1 MANKNKLRHKNSKS
15 VLKTSLILISVI
27 GVITFLIISYLI
39 YSLQCYAYDNNIS
52 SDNLNLSVLIKS
64 MPYWTNPTFTAPFDI
79 GAIMQMHGS
88 VWYIY
93 VVALSLLALM
103 LFSKNY
109 DDYKGVEAGSADW
122 ATKRDEKENS
132 DETGIPIGN
141 KFYVTVNN
149 PHGRYYEPHNLNE
162 ILIGGP
168 GAGKTFR
175 KIKPDIIQMYGSYV
189 VTDPKGEL
197 YRDTAKL
204 LMDNGYK
211 VRVFNLINIK
221 KTNAYNPFVYIN
233 DEQDIVV
240 LANTFINASAGDD
253 DKEDFWSG
261 SAKSLLTAIMIYL
274 WKAEGEVKCFGRVVR
289 LLNSIT
295 YKNGRIDELCELARC
310 LNKHSIE
317 HPCDAATINW
327 NGIKGTPEET
337 MGGIAKTLSTRLD
350 LWAVEDV
357 NDLTVIDEMDFD
369 NIGVEKTAIEQL
381 KRAKNAAPEN
391 LDNGLPFSFSGQ
403 ITDLSYFN
411 TNDILPKEVIDSI
424 PDAELKEAVIS
435 NLELA
440 EKQGLI
446 DVDLN
451 NGNITLTDSGRE
463 YINNPNFI
471 RAANIDKARSAI
483 RAMEIQHGLEN
494 DTIRYGITLEGTDRD
509 LQFFRFA
516 SNLDLEEITLSPDKK
531 AALQVMENISKWEK
545 DGLVQYNSDNTSI
558 SLTKLGQKKLYSDLA
573 DGVDL
578 IDESVIAPKNLS
590 SGSLSNAGAGSMATQ
605 ATSQTAVQTT
615 QVASATATQ
624 ATTAGATQAATTAA
638 TTATTAASSAVPV
651 AGAVVV
657 TTKVVSDTAKKISDA
672 IIRR

>member
-1 MANKNKLRHKNSKS
+1 MAPMLEDEIMHDAEKMNSK
-15 VLKTSLILISVI
+15 
-27 GVITFLIISYLI
+27 
-39 YSLQCYAYDNNIS
+39 
-52 SDNLNLSVLIKS
+52 
-64 MPYWTNPTFTAPFDI
+64 
-79 GAIMQMHGS
+79 
-88 VWYIY
+88 
-93 VVALSLLALM
+93 VA
-103 LFSKNY
+103 
-109 DDYKGVEAGSADW
+109 
-122 ATKRDEKENS
+122 
-132 DETGIPIGN
+132 
-141 KFYVTVNN
+141 
-149 PHGRYYEPHNLNE
+149 
-162 ILIGGP
+162 
-168 GAGKTFR
+168 
-175 KIKPDIIQMYGSYV
+175 
-189 VTDPKGEL
+189 
-197 YRDTAKL
+197 
-204 LMDNGYK
+204 
-211 VRVFNLINIK
+211 
-221 KTNAYNPFVYIN
+221 
-233 DEQDIVV
+233 
-240 LANTFINASAGDD
+240 
-253 DKEDFWSG
+253 
-261 SAKSLLTAIMIYL
+261 
-274 WKAEGEVKCFGRVVR
+274 
-289 LLNSIT
+289 
-295 YKNGRIDELCELARC
+295 
-310 LNKHSIE
+310 
-317 HPCDAATINW
+317 
-327 NGIKGTPEET
+327 
-337 MGGIAKTLSTRLD
+337 GIARTSKQ
-350 LWAVEDV
+350 
-357 NDLTVIDEMDFD
+357 IYDF
-369 NIGVEKTAIEQL
+369 IEQL

-411 TNDILPKEVIDSI
+411 ANDILPKEVIDSI

-451 NGNITLTDSGRE
+451 SGNITLTDSGRE

-573 DGVDL
+573 DGADM
-578 IDESVIAPKNLS
+578 IDESVITPKNLS
-590 SGSLSNAGAGSMATQ
+590 SGSLSNTGAGSMATQ
-605 ATSQTAVQTT
+605 ATSQAAVQT
-615 QVASATATQ
+615 QVASATAAQ

>member
-1 MANKNKLRHKNSKS
+1 MAPMLEDEIMHDAEKMNSK
-15 VLKTSLILISVI
+15 VAGIVRTGKQ
-27 GVITFLIISYLI
+27 I
-39 YSLQCYAYDNNIS
+39 Y
-52 SDNLNLSVLIKS
+52 
-64 MPYWTNPTFTAPFDI
+64 
-79 GAIMQMHGS
+79 
-88 VWYIY
+88 
-93 VVALSLLALM
+93 
-103 LFSKNY
+103 
-109 DDYKGVEAGSADW
+109 
-122 ATKRDEKENS
+122 
-132 DETGIPIGN
+132 
-141 KFYVTVNN
+141 
-149 PHGRYYEPHNLNE
+149 
-162 ILIGGP
+162 
-168 GAGKTFR
+168 
-175 KIKPDIIQMYGSYV
+175 
-189 VTDPKGEL
+189 
-197 YRDTAKL
+197 
-204 LMDNGYK
+204 
-211 VRVFNLINIK
+211 
-221 KTNAYNPFVYIN
+221 
-233 DEQDIVV
+233 
-240 LANTFINASAGDD
+240 
-253 DKEDFWSG
+253 DF
-261 SAKSLLTAIMIYL
+261 
-274 WKAEGEVKCFGRVVR
+274 
-289 LLNSIT
+289 
-295 YKNGRIDELCELARC
+295 
-310 LNKHSIE
+310 
-317 HPCDAATINW
+317 
-327 NGIKGTPEET
+327 
-337 MGGIAKTLSTRLD
+337 
-350 LWAVEDV
+350 
-357 NDLTVIDEMDFD
+357 
-369 NIGVEKTAIEQL
+369 IEQL
-381 KRAKNAAPEN
+381 KRAKNTAPEIS
-391 LDNGLPFSFSGQ
+391 DNGLPFSFSGQ

-411 TNDILPKEVIDSI
+411 ANDILPKEVIDGI

-545 DGLVQYNSDNTSI
+545 DGLVQYNSENTSI

-578 IDESVIAPKNLS
+578 IDESVITPKNLS
-590 SGSLSNAGAGSMATQ
+590 SGSLSNAGAGSM
-605 ATSQTAVQTT
+605 
-615 QVASATATQ
+615 ATQ

>member
-1 MANKNKLRHKNSKS
+1 MAPMLEDEIMHDAEKMNSK
-15 VLKTSLILISVI
+15 
-27 GVITFLIISYLI
+27 
-39 YSLQCYAYDNNIS
+39 
-52 SDNLNLSVLIKS
+52 
-64 MPYWTNPTFTAPFDI
+64 
-79 GAIMQMHGS
+79 
-88 VWYIY
+88 
-93 VVALSLLALM
+93 VA
-103 LFSKNY
+103 
-109 DDYKGVEAGSADW
+109 
-122 ATKRDEKENS
+122 
-132 DETGIPIGN
+132 
-141 KFYVTVNN
+141 
-149 PHGRYYEPHNLNE
+149 
-162 ILIGGP
+162 
-168 GAGKTFR
+168 
-175 KIKPDIIQMYGSYV
+175 
-189 VTDPKGEL
+189 
-197 YRDTAKL
+197 
-204 LMDNGYK
+204 
-211 VRVFNLINIK
+211 
-221 KTNAYNPFVYIN
+221 
-233 DEQDIVV
+233 
-240 LANTFINASAGDD
+240 
-253 DKEDFWSG
+253 
-261 SAKSLLTAIMIYL
+261 
-274 WKAEGEVKCFGRVVR
+274 
-289 LLNSIT
+289 
-295 YKNGRIDELCELARC
+295 
-310 LNKHSIE
+310 
-317 HPCDAATINW
+317 
-327 NGIKGTPEET
+327 
-337 MGGIAKTLSTRLD
+337 GIARTSKQ
-350 LWAVEDV
+350 
-357 NDLTVIDEMDFD
+357 IYDF
-369 NIGVEKTAIEQL
+369 IEQL
-381 KRAKNAAPEN
+381 KCAKNAAPEN

-403 ITDLSYFN
+403 ITDLSYFKV
-411 TNDILPKEVIDSI
+411 NDILPKEVIDSI

-451 NGNITLTDSGRE
+451 SGNITLTDSGRE

-590 SGSLSNAGAGSMATQ
+590 SGSLSNTGAGSMATQ
-605 ATSQTAVQTT
+605 ATSQAAVQT

>member
-1 MANKNKLRHKNSKS
+1 MAPMLEDEIMHDTEKMNSK
-15 VLKTSLILISVI
+15 
-27 GVITFLIISYLI
+27 
-39 YSLQCYAYDNNIS
+39 
-52 SDNLNLSVLIKS
+52 
-64 MPYWTNPTFTAPFDI
+64 
-79 GAIMQMHGS
+79 
-88 VWYIY
+88 
-93 VVALSLLALM
+93 VA
-103 LFSKNY
+103 
-109 DDYKGVEAGSADW
+109 
-122 ATKRDEKENS
+122 
-132 DETGIPIGN
+132 
-141 KFYVTVNN
+141 
-149 PHGRYYEPHNLNE
+149 
-162 ILIGGP
+162 
-168 GAGKTFR
+168 
-175 KIKPDIIQMYGSYV
+175 
-189 VTDPKGEL
+189 
-197 YRDTAKL
+197 
-204 LMDNGYK
+204 
-211 VRVFNLINIK
+211 
-221 KTNAYNPFVYIN
+221 
-233 DEQDIVV
+233 
-240 LANTFINASAGDD
+240 
-253 DKEDFWSG
+253 
-261 SAKSLLTAIMIYL
+261 
-274 WKAEGEVKCFGRVVR
+274 
-289 LLNSIT
+289 
-295 YKNGRIDELCELARC
+295 
-310 LNKHSIE
+310 
-317 HPCDAATINW
+317 
-327 NGIKGTPEET
+327 
-337 MGGIAKTLSTRLD
+337 GIARTGKQ
-350 LWAVEDV
+350 
-357 NDLTVIDEMDFD
+357 IYDF
-369 NIGVEKTAIEQL
+369 IEQL
-381 KRAKNAAPEN
+381 KRAKNSAPEN

-411 TNDILPKEVIDSI
+411 ANDILPKEVIDSI

-451 NGNITLTDSGRE
+451 SGITLTDSGRE

-494 DTIRYGITLEGTDRD
+494 DTIRYGITLEGTDQD

-615 QVASATATQ
+615 QVASVTATQ

>member
-1 MANKNKLRHKNSKS
+1 MAPMLEDEIMHDAEKMNSK
-15 VLKTSLILISVI
+15 
-27 GVITFLIISYLI
+27 
-39 YSLQCYAYDNNIS
+39 
-52 SDNLNLSVLIKS
+52 
-64 MPYWTNPTFTAPFDI
+64 
-79 GAIMQMHGS
+79 
-88 VWYIY
+88 
-93 VVALSLLALM
+93 VA
-103 LFSKNY
+103 
-109 DDYKGVEAGSADW
+109 
-122 ATKRDEKENS
+122 
-132 DETGIPIGN
+132 
-141 KFYVTVNN
+141 
-149 PHGRYYEPHNLNE
+149 
-162 ILIGGP
+162 
-168 GAGKTFR
+168 
-175 KIKPDIIQMYGSYV
+175 
-189 VTDPKGEL
+189 
-197 YRDTAKL
+197 
-204 LMDNGYK
+204 
-211 VRVFNLINIK
+211 
-221 KTNAYNPFVYIN
+221 
-233 DEQDIVV
+233 
-240 LANTFINASAGDD
+240 
-253 DKEDFWSG
+253 
-261 SAKSLLTAIMIYL
+261 
-274 WKAEGEVKCFGRVVR
+274 
-289 LLNSIT
+289 
-295 YKNGRIDELCELARC
+295 
-310 LNKHSIE
+310 
-317 HPCDAATINW
+317 
-327 NGIKGTPEET
+327 
-337 MGGIAKTLSTRLD
+337 GIARTGKQ
-350 LWAVEDV
+350 
-357 NDLTVIDEMDFD
+357 IYDF
-369 NIGVEKTAIEQL
+369 IEQL

-451 NGNITLTDSGRE
+451 SGNITLTDSGRE

-471 RAANIDKARSAI
+471 RAANIDKARLAI

-531 AALQVMENISKWEK
+531 VALQVMENISKWEK
-545 DGLVQYNSDNTSI
+545 DGLVQYNSENTSI

-578 IDESVIAPKNLS
+578 IDESVITPKNLS

-605 ATSQTAVQTT
+605 ATSQVAVQTT

-624 ATTAGATQAATTAA
+624 ATTAGATQAATTTAA

>member
-1 MANKNKLRHKNSKS
+1 MAPMLEDEIMHDAEKMNSK
-15 VLKTSLILISVI
+15 
-27 GVITFLIISYLI
+27 
-39 YSLQCYAYDNNIS
+39 
-52 SDNLNLSVLIKS
+52 
-64 MPYWTNPTFTAPFDI
+64 
-79 GAIMQMHGS
+79 
-88 VWYIY
+88 
-93 VVALSLLALM
+93 VA
-103 LFSKNY
+103 
-109 DDYKGVEAGSADW
+109 
-122 ATKRDEKENS
+122 
-132 DETGIPIGN
+132 
-141 KFYVTVNN
+141 
-149 PHGRYYEPHNLNE
+149 
-162 ILIGGP
+162 
-168 GAGKTFR
+168 
-175 KIKPDIIQMYGSYV
+175 
-189 VTDPKGEL
+189 
-197 YRDTAKL
+197 
-204 LMDNGYK
+204 
-211 VRVFNLINIK
+211 
-221 KTNAYNPFVYIN
+221 
-233 DEQDIVV
+233 
-240 LANTFINASAGDD
+240 
-253 DKEDFWSG
+253 
-261 SAKSLLTAIMIYL
+261 
-274 WKAEGEVKCFGRVVR
+274 
-289 LLNSIT
+289 
-295 YKNGRIDELCELARC
+295 
-310 LNKHSIE
+310 
-317 HPCDAATINW
+317 
-327 NGIKGTPEET
+327 
-337 MGGIAKTLSTRLD
+337 GIARTGKQ
-350 LWAVEDV
+350 
-357 NDLTVIDEMDFD
+357 IYDF
-369 NIGVEKTAIEQL
+369 IEQL

-463 YINNPNFI
+463 YINNPNF
-471 RAANIDKARSAI
+471 
-483 RAMEIQHGLEN
+483 
-494 DTIRYGITLEGTDRD
+494 TLEGTDRD

-657 TTKVVSDTAKKISDA
+657 TTKVISDTAKKISDA